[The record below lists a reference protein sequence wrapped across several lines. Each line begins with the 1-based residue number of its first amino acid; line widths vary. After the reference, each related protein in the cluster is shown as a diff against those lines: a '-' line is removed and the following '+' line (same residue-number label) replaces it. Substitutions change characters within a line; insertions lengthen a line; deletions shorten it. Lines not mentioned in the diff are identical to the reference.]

1 MKILKWNSPI
11 IIDLLHSPISF
22 KIASLDVGTKYVGV
36 AITDETRRLVV
47 PIKRDIRRKSSVQYN
62 RMSDQSIQSFNHD
75 LNNLISTHN
84 IRLIVVGLPLHMF
97 QLTPLADEII
107 DLMMKV
113 EIDQVNSA
121 GEAIYC
127 TFWDE
132 TDSTV
137 TARALSRSMSNK
149 RSVFTRNKDSL
160 AAYVILESFLRAS
173 RITQSVE

>member
-47 PIKRDIRRKSSVQYN
+47 PIKRDIRRKTSVQYN

-107 DLMMKV
+107 DLMMK
-113 EIDQVNSA
+113 
-121 GEAIYC
+121 
-127 TFWDE
+127 
-132 TDSTV
+132 
-137 TARALSRSMSNK
+137 
-149 RSVFTRNKDSL
+149 
-160 AAYVILESFLRAS
+160 
-173 RITQSVE
+173 

>member
-1 MKILKWNSPI
+1 
-11 IIDLLHSPISF
+11 
-22 KIASLDVGTKYVGV
+22 
-36 AITDETRRLVV
+36 
-47 PIKRDIRRKSSVQYN
+47 
-62 RMSDQSIQSFNHD
+62 
-75 LNNLISTHN
+75 
-84 IRLIVVGLPLHMF
+84 
-97 QLTPLADEII
+97 
-107 DLMMKV
+107 
-113 EIDQVNSA
+113 VNSA
-121 GEAIYC
+121 GETIYC